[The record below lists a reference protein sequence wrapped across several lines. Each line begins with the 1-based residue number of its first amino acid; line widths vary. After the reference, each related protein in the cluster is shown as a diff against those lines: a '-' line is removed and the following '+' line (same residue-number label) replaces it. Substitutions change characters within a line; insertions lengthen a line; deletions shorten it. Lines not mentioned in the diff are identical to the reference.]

1 MHCTLAPRLTA
12 LPLESGPLCLLLAFQ
27 VSCLQSKLKDTP
39 GTCYGYLGT
48 CALSSPTPRAH
59 LGSHSLTPHSIKTS
73 QQRPEFHCRTWLRG
87 SRWLDWLLSPSS
99 PSVLP
104 LCFLS
109 GGGPQVFDDDDDHEL
124 STLPWFWSDSVQQV
138 LMMIVM
144 LKMNGN

>member
-1 MHCTLAPRLTA
+1 MCIVHLHPGSLHCLWSLGPSASS
-12 LPLESGPLCLLLAFQ
+12 LPSRCP
-27 VSCLQSKLKDTP
+27 VSNPNSRAHLVP
-39 GTCYGYLGT
+39 GTCYT

-124 STLPWFWSDSVQQV
+124 STLPWFWSDSVLQV

>member
-1 MHCTLAPRLTA
+1 MIMMMMIPMAWWWIRITRIGALYTCTQAHCTASGVWAP
-12 LPLESGPLCLLLAFQ
+12 LPPPCL
-27 VSCLQSKLKDTP
+27 P
-39 GTCYGYLGT
+39 GV
-48 CALSSPTPRAH
+48 LSSPNSRAH

-73 QQRPEFHCRTWLRG
+73 QQRPEFHCRTWSRG

-99 PSVLP
+99 LSALP